1 MIESKLKIATC
12 SLAGCFGCHMSL
24 LDLDERLFELAER
37 VELDRS
43 PLTDIKELGECDVG
57 LIEGGVCNAENV
69 HVLMEFRARCK
80 ILVAIGACALSG
92 GVPAMRNQYDLKDC
106 LEESYLR
113 GIGLVN
119 PQIPNDPEIP
129 LLLNQVH
136 PLHEVVKIDYFLPGC
151 PPSAD
156 AIWTFVNQLLSGQPL
171 ALPYTQI
178 HYD

>member
-1 MIESKLKIATC
+1 MIEPKLKIATC

-43 PLTDIKELGECDVG
+43 PLTDIKELGDCDLG

-80 ILVAIGACALSG
+80 ILVAIGACALNG
-92 GVPAMRNQYDLKDC
+92 GVPAMRNQFDLKDC

-113 GIGLVN
+113 GIGLVD
-119 PQIPNDPEIP
+119 PQIPSDPEIP
-129 LLLNQVH
+129 LLLDQVH
-136 PLHEVVKIDYFLPGC
+136 PVHEVVKIDYFLPGC

>member
-1 MIESKLKIATC
+1 MIEPKLKVATC

-37 VELDRS
+37 IALDRS
-43 PLTDIKELGECDVG
+43 PLTDIKELGECDLG

-80 ILVAIGACALSG
+80 ILIAIGACALNG
-92 GVPAMRNQYDLKDC
+92 GVPAMRNQFDLKDC

-113 GIGLVN
+113 GIGLVD

-129 LLLNQVH
+129 LLLDRVH
-136 PLHEVVKIDYFLPGC
+136 PVHEVVKIDYFLPGC

-156 AIWTFVNQLLSGQPL
+156 AIWTFVNQLLSGQSL

>member
-1 MIESKLKIATC
+1 MSEPKVKIATC

-43 PLTDIKELGECDVG
+43 PLTDIKELSDCDLG

-80 ILVAIGACALSG
+80 ILVAIGACALNG
-92 GVPAMRNQYDLKDC
+92 GVPALRNQYDLKDC

-119 PQIPNDPEIP
+119 PQIPSDPEIP

>member
-43 PLTDIKELGECDVG
+43 PLTDIKELGECDLG

-80 ILVAIGACALSG
+80 ILVAIGACALNG

>member
-1 MIESKLKIATC
+1 MIKTKLKVATC

-24 LDLDERLFELAER
+24 LDIDERLFELIDLI
-37 VELDRS
+37 ELDRS

-80 ILVAIGACALSG
+80 ILVAIGACALNG
-92 GVPAMRNQYDLKDC
+92 GVPAMRNQFSLKEC
-106 LEESYLR
+106 LEESYLLE
-113 GIGLVN
+113 IGLFN

-129 LLLNQVH
+129 LLLNKVH

-156 AIWTFVNQLLSGQPL
+156 TIWTFMSQLLSGQPI
-171 ALPYTQI
+171 ALSYTQI

>member
-1 MIESKLKIATC
+1 MIEPKLKIATC

-43 PLTDIKELGECDVG
+43 PLTDIKELGDCDLG

-80 ILVAIGACALSG
+80 ILVAIGACALNG

-113 GIGLVN
+113 GIGLVD

-156 AIWTFVNQLLSGQPL
+156 AIWTFVSQLLSGQPL
-171 ALPYTQI
+171 ALSYTQI

>member
-1 MIESKLKIATC
+1 MNEPKVKIATC

-24 LDLDERLFELAER
+24 LDLDERLFDLTER
-37 VELDRS
+37 MELDRS
-43 PLTDIKELGECDVG
+43 PLTDVKELSDCDLG

-80 ILVAIGACALSG
+80 ILVAIGACALNG
-92 GVPAMRNQYDLKDC
+92 GVPALRNQYDLKEC

-129 LLLNQVH
+129 LLLNKVH

>member
-1 MIESKLKIATC
+1 MESKLKIATC

-43 PLTDIKELGECDVG
+43 PLTDIKELGECDLG

-69 HVLMEFRARCK
+69 HVLLEFRARCK
-80 ILVAIGACALSG
+80 ILIAIGACALNG
-92 GVPAMRNQYDLKDC
+92 GVPAMRNQFDLKDC
-106 LEESYLR
+106 LEESYLH
-113 GIGLVN
+113 GIGLID

-129 LLLNQVH
+129 LLLDQVH
-136 PLHEVVKIDYFLPGC
+136 PVHEVVKIDYFLPGC

>member
-1 MIESKLKIATC
+1 MIEPRLKIATC

-24 LDLDERLFELAER
+24 LDLDERLFELVDR

-43 PLTDIKELGECDVG
+43 PLTDIKELGECDLG
-57 LIEGGVCNAENV
+57 IIEGGVANVENV
-69 HVLMEFRARCK
+69 HVLLEFRARCK
-80 ILVAIGACALSG
+80 VLIAMGACALNG
-92 GVPAMRNQYDLKDC
+92 GIPAMRNQFTLKDC

-113 GIGLVN
+113 GVGLVN
-119 PQIPNDPEIP
+119 AQIPNDPEIP

-136 PLHEVVKIDYFLPGC
+136 PVHEVVKIDYFLPGC

-156 AIWTFVNQLLSGQPL
+156 TIWTFVNQLLSGQPI
-171 ALPYTQI
+171 ALSYTQI

>member
-1 MIESKLKIATC
+1 MSEPKVKIATC

-43 PLTDIKELGECDVG
+43 PLTDIKELGDCDLG

-80 ILVAIGACALSG
+80 ILVAIGACALNG
-92 GVPAMRNQYDLKDC
+92 GVPALRNQYDLKEC

-113 GIGLVN
+113 GVGLVN
-119 PQIPNDPEIP
+119 PQIPSDPEIP

>member
-1 MIESKLKIATC
+1 MIEAKLKIATC

-24 LDLDERLFELAER
+24 LDLDERLFDLTER

-80 ILVAIGACALSG
+80 ILVAIGACALNG
-92 GVPAMRNQYDLKDC
+92 GIPAMRNQFDLKEC
-106 LEESYLR
+106 LEESYVR
-113 GIGLVN
+113 GMGLVN
-119 PQIPNDPEIP
+119 AQIPNDPEIP
-129 LLLNQVH
+129 LLLNKVH

-156 AIWTFVNQLLSGQPL
+156 TIWTFINELLSGQPI
-171 ALPYTQI
+171 ALSYTQI

>member
-1 MIESKLKIATC
+1 MSEPKVKIATC

-37 VELDRS
+37 VALDRS
-43 PLTDIKELGECDVG
+43 PLTDIKELSDCDLG

-80 ILVAIGACALSG
+80 ILVAIGACALNG
-92 GVPAMRNQYDLKDC
+92 GVPAMRNQYDLKEC

-113 GIGLVN
+113 GTGLVN
-119 PQIPNDPEIP
+119 PQIPSDPEIP
-129 LLLNQVH
+129 LLLNKVH

>member
-1 MIESKLKIATC
+1 MIEAKLKIATC

-24 LDLDERLFELAER
+24 LDLDERLFDLTER

-69 HVLMEFRARCK
+69 HILMKFRARCK
-80 ILVAIGACALSG
+80 ILVAIGACTLNG
-92 GVPAMRNQYDLKDC
+92 GIPAMRNQYELKEC

-129 LLLNQVH
+129 LLLNRVH

-156 AIWTFVNQLLSGQPL
+156 TIWTFINELLSGQPI
-171 ALPYTQI
+171 ALSYTQI

>member
-80 ILVAIGACALSG
+80 ILVAIGACALNG

-113 GIGLVN
+113 GIGLVD

-156 AIWTFVNQLLSGQPL
+156 AIWTFVSQLLSGQPL
-171 ALPYTQI
+171 ALSYTQI

>member
-1 MIESKLKIATC
+1 MNEPKVKIATC

-24 LDLDERLFELAER
+24 LDLDERLFDLTER
-37 VELDRS
+37 MELDRS
-43 PLTDIKELGECDVG
+43 PLTDVKELSDCDLG

-80 ILVAIGACALSG
+80 ILVAIGACALNG

-129 LLLNQVH
+129 LLLDQVH
-136 PLHEVVKIDYFLPGC
+136 PAHEVVKIDYFLPGC

>member
-1 MIESKLKIATC
+1 MSDPKVKIATC

-43 PLTDIKELGECDVG
+43 PLTDIKELSDCDLG

-80 ILVAIGACALSG
+80 ILVAIGACALNG

-129 LLLNQVH
+129 LLLNKVH
-136 PLHEVVKIDYFLPGC
+136 PLHEVVNIDYFLPGC

-156 AIWTFVNQLLSGQPL
+156 AIWTFVSQLLSSQPPL
-171 ALPYTQI
+171 LSYTQI